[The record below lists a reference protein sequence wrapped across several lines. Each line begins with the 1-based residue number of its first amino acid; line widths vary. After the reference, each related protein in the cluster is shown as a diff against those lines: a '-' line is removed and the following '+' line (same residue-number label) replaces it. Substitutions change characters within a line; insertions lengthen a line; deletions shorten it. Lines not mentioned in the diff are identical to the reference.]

1 MTPQQDDILSQKII
15 HMASCIADSYKT
27 NVEDVDFEA
36 LIFTWNLCVL
46 EHYDPQGAKDFISK
60 NLTSSQDK
68 KTRNVG
74 AKLKEELYPDD
85 LRFITDFQVSM
96 LGDDLNLT
104 VEGIHI
110 DKSMFDLQPQNGK
123 NDSNVIPIH

>member
-1 MTPQQDDILSQKII
+1 MTIQQEDILSQKII

-36 LIFTWNLCVL
+36 LIFNWNLCVL

-68 KTRNVG
+68 KTRHVS

-85 LRFITDFQVSM
+85 LRFITDFQVNMS
-96 LGDDLNLT
+96 GDDLSLT

-110 DKSMFDLQPQNGK
+110 DKSMFDSESNDKQNG
-123 NDSNVIPIH
+123 SNVIQIH